1 MTPLISGIVSVL
13 ERAGE
18 GGGVKGGPQVVTS
31 LVEDKSVLGWMV
43 VMVVQSLRTLL
54 PQKVCVESG

>member
-13 ERAGE
+13 ERAGD
-18 GGGVKGGPQVVTS
+18 GGVKDGPQVVTS